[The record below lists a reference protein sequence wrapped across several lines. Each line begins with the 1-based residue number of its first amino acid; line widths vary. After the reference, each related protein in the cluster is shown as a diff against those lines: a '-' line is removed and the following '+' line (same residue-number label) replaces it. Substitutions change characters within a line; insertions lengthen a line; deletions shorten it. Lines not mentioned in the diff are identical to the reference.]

1 MRFWLSRNSS
11 VSLREQLATQIMLG
25 VISEDLKPGKH
36 LPSVREMARLYGV
49 HFNTVSAA
57 YHDLVKRGWL
67 DTHRGSGVYVRRLP
81 PSPPQTSSPQTGHAP
96 VDDLIAR
103 LLHDAHARG
112 ISAGEVQARLQTWL
126 SMQAR
131 QRLIVAEPEPEL
143 GSILVAELREATG
156 IPVTLV
162 VPRLRTPAATFDG
175 AAVAALTSR
184 ARQLAEMLPA
194 DVPVIFLRLRSV
206 PAALAGH
213 QRPKP
218 DALVTVVS
226 HSPEV
231 LRWTRTILVAA
242 AIDPDALNI
251 RDAREP
257 GWRETLPLSAMIIA
271 DVVTAQQIPT
281 TCPVLTLRVIA
292 ESSFDELRHSF
303 HRA

>member
-36 LPSVREMARLYGV
+36 LPSVRELARLYGV

-81 PSPPQTSSPQTGHAP
+81 PSPPQKGHAP
-96 VDDLIAR
+96 LDDLIAR
-103 LLHDAHARG
+103 LLHDAQARG
-112 ISAGEVQARLQTWL
+112 VSAGEVRARLQTWL

-131 QRLIVAEPEPEL
+131 ERLIVAEPEPEL
-143 GSILVAELREATG
+143 GNILVAELREATG

-162 VPRLRTPAATFDG
+162 VPRPRIPAATFDG

-184 ARQLAEMLPA
+184 ARQLPEILPA

-206 PAALAGH
+206 PAALEGH
-213 QRPKP
+213 QRPNP

-271 DVVTAQQIPT
+271 DVVTARQIPT
-281 TCPVLTLRVIA
+281 TFPVLTLRVIA
-292 ESSFDELRHSF
+292 ESSFDELRQSF
-303 HRA
+303 RRA

>member
-25 VISEDLKPGKH
+25 VVSEDLKPGKH
-36 LPSVREMARLYGV
+36 LPSVREMARLHSI

-67 DTHRGSGVYVRRLP
+67 DTRKGSGVYVRRLP
-81 PSPPQTSSPQTGHAP
+81 PSPPQKGHALL
-96 VDDLIAR
+96 DDLIAR
-103 LLHDAHARG
+103 LLSDASARG
-112 ISAGEVQARLQTWL
+112 IPAGEVRARLQTWL
-126 SMQAR
+126 NLQTR
-131 QRLIVAEPEPEL
+131 ERLVVAEPEPEL
-143 GSILVAELREATG
+143 GAILVAEVREATG
-156 IPVTLV
+156 IPVTQI
-162 VPRLRTPAATFDG
+162 VPRPRMPAALFDG

-184 ARQLAEMLPA
+184 ARQFLQMLPA
-194 DVPVIFLRLRSV
+194 DVPAILLRLRSV
-206 PAALAGH
+206 PAALEGH
-213 QRPKP
+213 QRPGP
-218 DALVTVVS
+218 DAMVTVVS

-292 ESSFDELRHSF
+292 ESSFDELRQSF